1 MKRATETR
9 PWPTPSGGR
18 HASPCR
24 RTRST
29 MRPPSGWSMASP
41 RSSPRGTGSCSRPD
55 RTPQFG
61 RSWSGIDHL
70 SYLLTRSDLTS
81 TLVASR
87 DRPRPSGKGG
97 ATVADGDTQDIL
109 ARVLIANDGEVIQR
123 LRLSAAE
130 AARVC
135 NVTPRQLI
143 YWTKKGLVKPSTNDD
158 HDYDVFAMEKVIRIR
173 QALEKGYSL
182 EKAAQVVARDLA
194 ALQTE
199 VKRPESLANEDLED
213 ELRRRFER
221 LEARVSQLRRTLPAS
236 LTIARLRRA
245 VTLLA
250 RLEAEGTLQNA
261 SASGDVAKAVALR
274 LGRAVDE
281 LEMLL
286 REVQPAGA

>member
-1 MKRATETR
+1 
-9 PWPTPSGGR
+9 
-18 HASPCR
+18 
-24 RTRST
+24 
-29 MRPPSGWSMASP
+29 
-41 RSSPRGTGSCSRPD
+41 
-55 RTPQFG
+55 
-61 RSWSGIDHL
+61 
-70 SYLLTRSDLTS
+70 
-81 TLVASR
+81 
-87 DRPRPSGKGG
+87 
-97 ATVADGDTQDIL
+97 VADADAQDIL
-109 ARVLIANDGEVIQR
+109 AQVLIANDGEVIQR

-194 ALQTE
+194 ALQAE
-199 VKRPESLANEDLED
+199 VKRLESLANEDLED
-213 ELRRRFER
+213 ELRRRFEK
-221 LEARVSQLRRTLPAS
+221 LEERVSQLRRTLPAS

-245 VTLLA
+245 VALLA
-250 RLEAEGTLQNA
+250 RLEAEGTLQNV
-261 SASGDVAKAVALR
+261 SANGDIAKALALR

-281 LEMLL
+281 LELLL

>member
-1 MKRATETR
+1 MIWA
-9 PWPTPSGGR
+9 PTTLAIGI
-18 HASPCR
+18 R
-24 RTRST
+24 RQ
-29 MRPPSGWSMASP
+29 
-41 RSSPRGTGSCSRPD
+41 GSNNPVAEAQ
-55 RTPQFG
+55 T
-61 RSWSGIDHL
+61 HEA
-70 SYLLTRSDLTS
+70 LT
-81 TLVASR
+81 
-87 DRPRPSGKGG
+87 
-97 ATVADGDTQDIL
+97 Q
-109 ARVLIANDGEVIQR
+109 VLIANDGEVLAR

-199 VKRPESLANEDLED
+199 VKRLESLANEDLED
-213 ELRRRFER
+213 ELRRRFEK

-245 VTLLA
+245 VTLLT
-250 RLEAEGTLQNA
+250 RLEAERTLQSA
-261 SASGDVAKAVALR
+261 SANGDIAKALALR

-281 LEMLL
+281 LELLL

>member
-1 MKRATETR
+1 
-9 PWPTPSGGR
+9 
-18 HASPCR
+18 
-24 RTRST
+24 
-29 MRPPSGWSMASP
+29 MAE
-41 RSSPRGTGSCSRPD
+41 RE
-55 RTPQFG
+55 
-61 RSWSGIDHL
+61 
-70 SYLLTRSDLTS
+70 
-81 TLVASR
+81 A
-87 DRPRPSGKGG
+87 
-97 ATVADGDTQDIL
+97 DIL
-109 ARVLIANDGEVIQR
+109 AQTLIANDGEVIQR

-199 VKRPESLANEDLED
+199 VRRLESLANEDLED
-213 ELRRRFER
+213 ELRRRFEK

-245 VTLLA
+245 VALLA

-261 SASGDVAKAVALR
+261 SANGDVAKAVALR